1 MQALVVVGG
10 DNVYDSSV
18 KSSVM
23 ALFPGAAT
31 WTHLTFLPLEMDI
44 VQAYIVG
51 GKLRITGIGG
61 GEEDYG
67 ELIYS
72 GYRVMT
78 FINFH

>member
-78 FINFH
+78 FVNFH